1 MDFNTNDC
9 TSTYDPA
16 DIQANKGITIL
27 SYISWLV
34 LVPLLARKDS
44 RFARFHSNQGFV
56 LAIIGTAISIT
67 GTVITTP
74 LNLAH
79 LWVVSTVIS
88 VLFWLL
94 EIPVLV
100 FCIIGIVNVA
110 QGRAVELPIIGKIKI
125 LK

>member
-27 SYISWLV
+27 SYISWLL

-125 LK
+125 FK

>member
-79 LWVVSTVIS
+79 LWFVSTIIS

-125 LK
+125 FK

>member
-1 MDFNTNDC
+1 MNFNTNDC

-125 LK
+125 FK

>member
-125 LK
+125 FK

>member
-1 MDFNTNDC
+1 M
-9 TSTYDPA
+9 
-16 DIQANKGITIL
+16 
-27 SYISWLV
+27 

-125 LK
+125 FK

>member
-44 RFARFHSNQGFV
+44 RFARFHSNQGLV
-56 LAIIGTAISIT
+56 LAIGETILW
-67 GTVITTP
+67 VITTVTVNVLALTGLP
-74 LNLAH
+74 WLVALFQTLFSLLNLAFIPF
-79 LWVVSTVIS
+79 VV
-88 VLFWLL
+88 L
-94 EIPVLV
+94 
-100 FCIIGIVNVA
+100 GIVA
-110 QGRAVELPIIGKIKI
+110 AAKGEKKELPFIGSLRI

>member
-56 LAIIGTAISIT
+56 LATIGTAISIT

-125 LK
+125 FK

>member
-79 LWVVSTVIS
+79 LWVVSTIIS

-125 LK
+125 FK

>member
-9 TSTYDPA
+9 TSTYDPT

-125 LK
+125 FK